1 MNKNRT
7 LLEKADLLVAD
18 LTAGS
23 GILKP
28 AQAQRFMRLLVKH
41 SVLLPM
47 CTVVPMA
54 APKQQIPKI
63 RLGQRVLRPGQEA
76 TALPLAQRAS
86 PEFGMVELD
95 AKLFKGEVRLS
106 DEVLDDNIERGEL
119 RQTLLSL
126 MAEAVARDME
136 ELVIRGDT
144 TSPDAY
150 LATLDGVLRQA
161 QSHVVDAAGAP
172 LTADVLLDLLTT
184 IPSEQLR
191 DKKAMRFLT
200 GVVPELRY
208 RGRLANRNTVAGDR
222 FLEEDAPVLYS
233 GVPVAPVPLFPEDLG
248 PTNNES
254 QVLLANPKNINVG
267 IWRQIRVETARD
279 ISEGVVKMVVTLR
292 FDVKYADELGVARA
306 VRVSAAA

>member
-28 AQAQRFMRLLVKH
+28 AQAQRFMRLLIQQ
-41 SVLLPM
+41 SVLLPL

-54 APKQQIPKI
+54 APKQHTSKI
-63 RLGQRVLRPGQEA
+63 RMGQRVLRPGQEA
-76 TALPLAQRAS
+76 TPLPAAQRVS

-119 RQTLLSL
+119 RQTLLAL

-144 TSPDAY
+144 TSPDPY

-161 QSHVVDAAGAP
+161 QSHVVDVGGAP
-172 LTADVLLDLLTT
+172 LTQEVLLDLLTT
-184 IPSEQLR
+184 IPAEQLR

-208 RGRLANRNTVAGDR
+208 RNRLANRNTVAGDR

-233 GVPVAPVPLFPEDLG
+233 GVPVMPIPLFPEDLG
-248 PTNNES
+248 AAHNES
-254 QVLLANPKNINVG
+254 QVLLVNPKNINVG

-292 FDVKYADELGVARA
+292 FDVKYADELGTARA
-306 VRVSAAA
+306 VRVNAAA